1 MTLRTKASRAFSL
14 AETVMSVVIVGGLVV
29 ASLHTV
35 GSATLAQRQM
45 GNSGR
50 GQLLAHDLMTE
61 ILQQDYEEPI
71 DTPVL
76 GRESGESGG
85 SRPDYDDVD
94 DYDNWSASPPQ
105 YKDGTDMPDLDGWSR
120 SVVVNWVSPSDAKT
134 VVGTETGL
142 KRIEI
147 TVKCKG
153 ETTAIMSALRAGS
166 RQSTGTGYVPPLGDL
181 TIKTT
186 TGSVQ

>member
-1 MTLRTKASRAFSL
+1 MTLRTRPAPAFSL

-120 SVVVNWVSPSDAKT
+120 SVVVNWVNPAS
-134 VVGTETGL
+134 GTFVMMAESNL

-153 ETTAIMSALRAGS
+153 ETTAIISAWRTGAK
-166 RQSTGTGYVPPLGDL
+166 QSTGTGYIPPLGDL
-181 TIKTT
+181 KIETT